1 MNSDINT
8 STRTQIKEYVKTLD
22 VIVQR
27 LYEEVEIAYM
37 LTLHD
42 TMSDEFQIVAKIRD
56 VFLSQLKLHQK

>member
-27 LYEEVEIAYM
+27 LYEEVEIAYL
-37 LTLHD
+37 LTMQD
-42 TMSDEFQIVAKIRD
+42 TGSDEFQIVARIRD
-56 VFLSQLKLHQK
+56 VFLSQLKLRQK